1 MQAVLAQCA
10 AAPDV
15 LSSPKRAAVARSDEL
30 CLEAAMMARKFI
42 ENIKRKQQQPDF
54 SFCCCCY

>member
-1 MQAVLAQCA
+1 
-10 AAPDV
+10 
-15 LSSPKRAAVARSDEL
+15 VARSDEL